1 MPERREARTSRFP
14 VALWAALEVEAA
26 RQNSSVNRLLEN
38 IAIAATKQTGETK

>member
-38 IAIAATKQTGETK
+38 IAIAATKQTGEKS